1 MRKLF
6 LLLLFIAILFSGC
19 SLFEK
24 KRFFIGIDPTF
35 SPVQLAG
42 QGSQVFGFSADLLDA
57 IAKVEKIELVYETA
71 GTENL
76 FSSLDQGQFQGILSS
91 LYPKNYET
99 EVYAVSEN
107 YFCTGPVLVVPEEVD
122 LSELSEFDSRI
133 VGVLSNSDA
142 FYIVQK
148 YPHILISTFTSVPFL
163 FEALSY
169 RQVDALV
176 VSLLDAQAFVLNLY
190 RKVLKIAS
198 PPLNNEGLRLIQ
210 VKGKDAELIRHFNK
224 GLSTCKRKGI
234 YQNLLK
240 KWQLNQPTED
250 EAAIKK

>member
-6 LLLLFIAILFSGC
+6 LLLLFISILFSGC

-24 KRFFIGIDPTF
+24 KQFYIGIDPTF

-42 QGSQVFGFSADLLDA
+42 QGSQVFGFSADLLEA
-57 IAKVEKIELVYETA
+57 IAKVERIELIYTNS

-76 FSSLDQGQFQGILSS
+76 FSSLNQGQFQGILSS
-91 LYPKNYET
+91 LYPQNYEK
-99 EVYAVSEN
+99 EAYSVSEN
-107 YFCTGPVLVVPEEVD
+107 YFFTGPVLVVPEEVEF
-122 LSELSEFDSRI
+122 SELSEFNHKI

-148 YPHILISTFTSVPFL
+148 YPHIQISTFVSVPFL

-169 RQVDALV
+169 KQVDALV
-176 VSLLDAQAFVLNLY
+176 VSLLDAQAFIQNLY

-210 VKGKDAELIRHFNK
+210 VKGKDEELIKHFNR
-224 GLSTCKRKGI
+224 GLTICKRKGI

-240 KWQLNQPTED
+240 KWGLNQPTED
-250 EAAIKK
+250 ECLIKR